1 MITWKDFVLDDV
13 IGAVLSP
20 EIFESDDLLKVCRE
34 PRSNRTC
41 DMDVADRVALIQE
54 TRHASEPKRNSN
66 TGCVRPAD
74 GLESLEASQPTHR
87 DVGVTSGQSGLR
99 QRGAG

>member
-34 PRSNRTC
+34 PRSNRMSV
-41 DMDVADRVALIQE
+41 MDDADRVALIQE
-54 TRHASEPKRNSN
+54 TRHASEPMRNSN

-74 GLESLEASQPTHR
+74 GLESLENSQHTSR
-87 DVGVTSGQSGLR
+87 DGSIPVGHDGSR
-99 QRGAG
+99 QRGVG

>member
-34 PRSNRTC
+34 PRTNRTSV
-41 DMDVADRVALIQE
+41 MDDADRVALIQE
-54 TRHASEPKRNSN
+54 TRHTSEPMRNSN

-74 GLESLEASQPTHR
+74 GLESLENSQHTHR
-87 DVGVTSGQSGLR
+87 DVSVAGSSPGFR